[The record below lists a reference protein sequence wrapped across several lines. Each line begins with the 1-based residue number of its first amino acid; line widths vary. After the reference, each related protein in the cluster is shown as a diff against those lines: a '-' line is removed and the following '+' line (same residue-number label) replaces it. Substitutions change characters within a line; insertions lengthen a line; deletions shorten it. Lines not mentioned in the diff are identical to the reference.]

1 MKPENEPLGRE
12 CPEDGGDLLIRHGR
26 YGKFIGCSNFP
37 SCRYTEP
44 WLEKIGVR
52 CPQDGGEL
60 VERHT
65 RRGRIF
71 FGCAN
76 YPACD
81 FTSWKRPLSAPCPT
95 CGGLLVV
102 ENKKKAEFLSCHSG
116 ELSKRFPSIEKTACL
131 QAMHLVL
138 PDGAVLV
145 GERAAPEILR
155 RLRRYRWCASL
166 FGLPGAAALSR
177 VLYRWFA
184 RHRHRAPIVTPTTPS
199 GS

>member
-1 MKPENEPLGRE
+1 MRGHAQSGVLIYDGE
-12 CPEDGGDLLIRHGR
+12 CPV
-26 YGKFIGCSNFP
+26 C
-37 SCRYTEP
+37 
-44 WLEKIGVR
+44 VMA
-52 CPQDGGEL
+52 
-60 VERHT
+60 VEWVKERSLPDA
-65 RRGRIF
+65 F
-71 FGCAN
+71 E
-76 YPACD
+76 Y
-81 FTSWKRPLSAPCPT
+81 
-95 CGGLLVV
+95 
-102 ENKKKAEFLSCHSG
+102 LSCHSG

-184 RHRHRAPIVTPTTPS
+184 IRRHRAAGFFFRAPKGRDRETH
-199 GS
+199 

>member
-1 MKPENEPLGRE
+1 LRGHAQSAVLIYDGECSLCRNAVEWIRSRERPEA
-12 CPEDGGDLLIRHGR
+12 
-26 YGKFIGCSNFP
+26 F
-37 SCRYTEP
+37 
-44 WLEKIGVR
+44 
-52 CPQDGGEL
+52 
-60 VERHT
+60 
-65 RRGRIF
+65 
-71 FGCAN
+71 
-76 YPACD
+76 
-81 FTSWKRPLSAPCPT
+81 
-95 CGGLLVV
+95 
-102 ENKKKAEFLSCHSG
+102 EFLSCHSG